1 MSGASK
7 TVPDL
12 VAVRHW
18 DASRR
23 GEPFVME
30 VTDLRASNG
39 SLCVDVAPLSGEVD
53 DVLGVSFEIGDLPGT
68 RDETACLHLRFTPD
82 AIAMSVFKRG
92 DSYVL
97 RMENGVTLRPT
108 VLPSGEPG
116 FVLQPAE
123 ATAATGFG
131 ASLSDCPIGCD
142 CVCCRAEEHN
152 SLLAFA

>member
-1 MSGASK
+1 MSGSSK
-7 TVPDL
+7 STPDL

-18 DASRR
+18 DTSRR

-68 RDETACLHLRFTPD
+68 RDETACLHLRFTPE

-97 RMENGVTLRPT
+97 LLDNGVTLRST

-123 ATAATGFG
+123 ATAAAGVS
-131 ASLSDCPIGCD
+131 ASLRDCPIGCD
-142 CVCCRAEEHN
+142 CVCCRADEHN
-152 SLLAFA
+152 NQLAFA